1 MNSTHSV
8 LPADTQ
14 KLGDLIAVRHFPTV
28 IQAADIRALRQ
39 NSRANDNADS
49 EAVSAFTGGYLGVD
63 DASSQALQRALR
75 ALCGDATHA
84 PGGAFFLNG
93 VFGAGKSHFLGVL
106 GLLAQRRGLR
116 AFALSNPQCAPL
128 VGRLHNRRQLAL
140 HIALDEYDGE
150 RWSLEAIFWREL
162 ALEWKRAGCDDDAPI
177 AEENL
182 SRREQ
187 FSSLEEALIAHEFD
201 GLLVCWDE
209 LSLFLAAREH
219 RALQADAAWL
229 QFLGQRARPPQND
242 AASTCR
248 PSLCVFAALQKTVED
263 IGGIETY
270 SLQQIRDRFQTLPL
284 ATAHIPALI
293 ERRLIEIRDEEAV
306 ARVCRA
312 SFETLSNALPRL
324 EFGRDEWR
332 QLMPF
337 HPPII
342 ALLEQCVARFLSRTR
357 SAAIFCAAAINLNA
371 PAESRVGI
379 GELFDYLRGE
389 LDEHP
394 ELRALGEVWRGW
406 ENELANIAQNAVDE
420 GAMRRVMQAMVVF
433 KIAGIAPDATQIAH
447 AIALDAHLPDEGNY
461 AWAQVL
467 AERLRTRGGHIAVER
482 HEGEWAD
489 RWTIDAGVRAG
500 EAARRAL
507 QNTLESFAP
516 DDARVWRHA
525 LDCCR
530 QTALP
535 LRELEEARSYDIF
548 WHNTPRRVQALLWR
562 AGHEGDDIAA
572 RDWTLNRIALLS
584 QPAAVQPGA
593 RDELLILLAHGEVSR
608 DFFHQL
614 REHLPNEPRNN
625 ARVALWLARRPT
637 DDEWRAMSEACGA
650 HLLADDPQLL
660 DNRRGRAVLG
670 ILQNEGAAYDA
681 RTAQIMERLWREG
694 ELISGDG
701 GALEA
706 SELTAAQSWTSTLEA
721 VADWLLPNVFPL
733 FESVAPRARVL
744 TPGNAD
750 QLGLEIL
757 RRPAQAPF
765 FAPSLERLVRH
776 LAAPLGVANE
786 RDGRWMIALPD
797 ENLRH
802 DLEAALQQNG
812 ALTLSALYDQFA
824 RNEWGLVAEQMQLAI
839 CALLRGGQWLAVDAR
854 GAALSA
860 LEIGLPLRRSVHTLR
875 EGALLDENAWRRV
888 QSLLQIVAPE
898 QADNQS
904 APDFQSQQ
912 QAYIAVREWATN
924 ARGECE
930 LMRARWHQLRRQ
942 IGGQNTEISRDATPN
957 ARWSNLQSALETV
970 ESVLHAADSDGGA
983 VQVLAGVAPRVNAQ
997 FFTSLHKWQQWRE
1010 RFDAQH
1016 ALLVEMHGFLTHDAL
1031 ATPPDLQGARQE
1043 LLQRLAQGEDSLCD
1057 ETLGADFNAWRRNYA
1072 AQYAQWHCAQHDPA
1086 RWTSLER
1093 LASRDDWRAV
1103 ERLSSLQNVDF
1114 SIGEEENARAQLDDE
1129 LEKRCARDG
1138 SLDGF
1143 PVCASCRLRWN
1154 QRLILRTPDELSAA
1168 LEQTR
1173 ARLQTLLQDAPTRER
1188 LARATPDDSE
1198 IWLEWDGELSNLA
1211 TLSPVALQTLDEAL
1225 KPRRRVVRAVSE
1237 LNALLRACRTRD
1249 ECAATFAVWLD
1260 GGQALRGD
1268 DEIEWSD

>member
-1 MNSTHSV
+1 MTSTAKP
-8 LPADTQ
+8 L
-14 KLGDLIAVRHFPTV
+14 LGDLIALRHFPTV
-28 IQAADIRALRQ
+28 VQAADIRALRQ
-39 NSRANDNADS
+39 ISRANDEADS

-63 DASSQALQRALR
+63 DASSAALQRALR
-75 ALCGDATHA
+75 ALCGDTTHA

-116 AFALSNPQCAPL
+116 AFALANPQCAPL

-162 ALEWKRAGCDDDAPI
+162 ALEWKRAGCDDDAPL
-177 AEENL
+177 AEDGV

-187 FSSLEEALIAHEFD
+187 FSALEDALVAHEFD

-229 QFLGQRARPPQND
+229 QFLGQRARPPQAND

-248 PSLCVFAALQKTVED
+248 PSVCVFAALQKTVED

-312 SFETLSNALPRL
+312 TFETLSQALPRL

-332 QLMPF
+332 QLVPF

-357 SAAIFCAAAINLNA
+357 SAAIFCATSIDLKAD
-371 PAESRVGI
+371 AETRVGI
-379 GELFDYLRGE
+379 SELFDYLRGE
-389 LDEHP
+389 VDEHP

-406 ENELANIAQNAVDE
+406 ESELPNIAQNAIDE
-420 GAMRRVMQAMVVF
+420 SAMRRVMQALIVF

-530 QTALP
+530 GQSLP
-535 LRELEEARSYDIF
+535 LRELDEARSVDIF
-548 WHNTPRRVQALLWR
+548 WHNAPRRVQALLWR
-562 AGHEGDDIAA
+562 AGHEGDDSAA

-584 QPAAVQPGA
+584 QPAALQPGA
-593 RDELLILLAHGEVSR
+593 RDELLILLAHGETSR
-608 DFFHQL
+608 AFFHQL
-614 REHLPNEPRNN
+614 REHLPHEARDQ

-637 DDEWRAMSEACGA
+637 ADEWRALSEACGA

-670 ILQNEGAAYDA
+670 ILNNEGATYDA
-681 RTAQIMERLWREG
+681 RAAQIMERLWREG
-694 ELISGDG
+694 ELIGGDG
-701 GALEA
+701 GALDA
-706 SELTAAQSWTSTLEA
+706 SELTAAQSWSATLEA
-721 VADWLLPNVFPL
+721 VADWLLPNVYPL

-757 RRPAQAPF
+757 RRPAQTPF

-776 LAAPLGVANE
+776 LAAPLGVASE

-802 DLEAALQQNG
+802 DLERALQENG
-812 ALTLSALYDQFA
+812 ALTLNALYDEFA
-824 RNEWGLVAEQMQLAI
+824 RNEWGLVPEQMQLAI
-839 CALLRGGQWLAVDAR
+839 CALLRGGQWLAIDAR

-875 EGALLDENAWRRV
+875 AGALLDESAWRRV
-888 QSLLQIVAPE
+888 QSLLQIVAPAMAVE
-898 QADNQS
+898 N
-904 APDFQSQQ
+904 APDFASQQ
-912 QAYIAVREWATN
+912 NAYIAVREWAAN

-942 IGGQNTEISRDATPN
+942 IGGQSTEITADATPN
-957 ARWSNLQSALETV
+957 ARWATLQSALETV

-983 VQVLAGVAPRVNAQ
+983 LQVLAGVAPRVNAQ
-997 FFTSLHKWQQWRE
+997 FFAALHEWQQWRE

-1016 ALLVEMHGFLTHDAL
+1016 AILVEAHAYLTHDAL
-1031 ATPPDLQGARQE
+1031 VTPPDLHDARLQ
-1043 LLQRLAQGEDSLCD
+1043 LLQRLAQGEDSLRD
-1057 ETLGADFNAWRRNYA
+1057 ETLSDDFNTWRRAYA
-1072 AQYAQWHCAQHDPA
+1072 AQYAQWHRAQHDPA

-1103 ERLSSLQNVDF
+1103 ERLATLQNADF
-1114 SIGEEENARAQLDDE
+1114 SIGEDENARAQLNDE

-1138 SLDGF
+1138 SLDAL
-1143 PVCASCRLRWN
+1143 PVCASCRLHWN
-1154 QRLILRTPDELSAA
+1154 QRLILRAPAELSTA
-1168 LEQTR
+1168 LETTR

-1188 LARATPDDSE
+1188 LERDRHNETQ
-1198 IWLEWDGELSNLA
+1198 IWLAWDGELSNLA
-1211 TLSPVALQTLDEAL
+1211 TVSPRAMNALDEAL
-1225 KPRRRVVRAVSE
+1225 RPRRRVTRSIDE
-1237 LNALLRACRTRD
+1237 LNALLRECHTRD

-1268 DEIEWSD
+1268 DEIAWGD